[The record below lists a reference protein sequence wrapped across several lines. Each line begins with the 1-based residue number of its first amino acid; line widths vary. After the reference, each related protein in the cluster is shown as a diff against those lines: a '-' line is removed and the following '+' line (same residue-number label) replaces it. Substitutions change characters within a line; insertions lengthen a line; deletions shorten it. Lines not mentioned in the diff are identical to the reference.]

1 MAGTYRKPLPVPDA
15 ISAPYWEACRRH
27 ELILQRCG
35 DCGTVRFPPAA
46 MCSCCRSRKA
56 EWKRA
61 SGTGKV
67 YSWNVVV
74 HPIPEDLY
82 AADVPYVVA
91 LVELDEGVRM
101 PTNIVDCDPKR
112 IEADMPVEVVFD
124 DVTEAVTLP
133 KFRPVR
139 PDARRVD
146 A

>member
-1 MAGTYRKPLPVPDA
+1 MGAYQKPLPVRDA

-27 ELILQRCG
+27 ELILQRCAG
-35 DCGTVRFPPAA
+35 CGSFRFPPAS
-46 MCSCCRSRKA
+46 MCSRCRSGKT
-56 EWKRA
+56 EWSRA
-61 SGTGKV
+61 SGKGKV
-67 YSWNVVV
+67 FSWNVVV
-74 HPIPEDLY
+74 HPIPHAVY
-82 AADVPYVVA
+82 AQDVPYVVA

-101 PTNIVDCDPKR
+101 PTNIVDCDPHR

>member
-1 MAGTYRKPLPVPDA
+1 MGAYGKPVPVPDA
-15 ISAPYWEACRRH
+15 VSRTYWEACRRH
-27 ELILQRCG
+27 ELILQRCAR
-35 DCGTVRFPPAA
+35 CGTFRFPPAS
-46 MCSCCRSRKA
+46 MCSRCGSGDT
-56 EWKRA
+56 EWSRA

-67 YSWNVVV
+67 YSWTVVV
-74 HPIPEDLY
+74 HPIPHEVY
-82 AADVPYVVA
+82 AQDVPYVVA

-101 PTNIVDCDPKR
+101 PTNIVDCDPHR

-139 PDARRVD
+139 PNARRAD